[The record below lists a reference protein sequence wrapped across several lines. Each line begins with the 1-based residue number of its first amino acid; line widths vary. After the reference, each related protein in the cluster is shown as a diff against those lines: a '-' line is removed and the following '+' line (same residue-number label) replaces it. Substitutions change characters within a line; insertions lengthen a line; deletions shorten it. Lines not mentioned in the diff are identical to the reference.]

1 MAEPPCACVSLRV
14 GLQLSQCL
22 LCNWN
27 RCVGVTGR
35 NKRQSDQQPHKQAST
50 QFDASQHTRSNPK
63 HNPAAYSSNEDC
75 DRQNGSSSDLLR
87 GSPRGRGED
96 DADLWDSA
104 GGLGSFLSAAACPK
118 RPGRD
123 PSPCVCGLCFV
134 FVLFFFFVGE
144 GRVVIGC
151 PLEGNGQNYMQGLPR
166 KRLASAYLQSRPQHP
181 TFGGRV
187 CVCFSFPDVVM
198 SGSLGK
204 HGTVGVS
211 LGGALRRQLISIS
224 TPNECLERWAHTPQR
239 AASPYLSPLC
249 VVQANQCI

>member
-1 MAEPPCACVSLRV
+1 MAEPPCACVSLQV

-50 QFDASQHTRSNPK
+50 QFDASQHTISNPK

-134 FVLFFFFVGE
+134 FVLFFFLWARVE
-144 GRVVIGC
+144 WLLVARWKATGRTTC
-151 PLEGNGQNYMQGLPR
+151 
-166 KRLASAYLQSRPQHP
+166 
-181 TFGGRV
+181 RV
-187 CVCFSFPDVVM
+187 CRASVWLQHTFNLDHSIPPFGAESVFVSVFQTLSCQVHLVSMVRWE
-198 SGSLGK
+198 SL
-204 HGTVGVS
+204 
-211 LGGALRRQLISIS
+211 LGEL
-224 TPNECLERWAHTPQR
+224 
-239 AASPYLSPLC
+239 
-249 VVQANQCI
+249 